1 MKRIAIFAL
10 ALIALYAPASQACE
24 FCTLHNGLG
33 QYNNQ
38 GDFVSLTYRVTT
50 ASTVVDGGSAV
61 QPSTGEKLVI
71 NTTQLYYQ
79 HSFSDAL
86 KVQAVLPNIQKTA
99 STNGTTDDSSSGIGD
114 AIVMA
119 RYTFWGD
126 PAQFAAAIVGVKLP
140 TGAKKEAAGATTFSP
155 DLALGTGSTDPLIGI
170 VYNHNI
176 GNWNYAADALYKFS
190 GKGYDGYQF
199 GNVLNLGLGGYYG
212 FHEYF
217 NAGLGLTGE
226 IMGADKDNDGTVTGT
241 TGTVD
246 STGGTVFFASPA
258 LQFTMQNF
266 YAELAYQLPV
276 YRNFIGTQLVVDN
289 KLILSVRYAF

>member
-1 MKRIAIFAL
+1 MKRIVFFAL
-10 ALIALYAPASQACE
+10 ALIALHAPASHACE

-50 ASTVVDGGSAV
+50 ASTTVDGGSAV

-86 KVQAVLPNIQKTA
+86 KVQAVLPYIQKTS
-99 STNGTTDDSSSGIGD
+99 STSGVTNDTSSGVGD

-126 PAQFAAAIVGVKLP
+126 ATQFAAAIVGVKLP
-140 TGAKKEAAGATTFSP
+140 TGGKKTDSATGVFNP
-155 DLALGTGSTDPLIGI
+155 DLALGTGSTDPLLGA

-176 GNWNYAADALYKFS
+176 GNWNYSADALYKFA
-190 GKGYDGYQF
+190 GKGFDSYQF
-199 GNVLNLGLGGYYG
+199 GNVLNLGLGCYYRL
-212 FHEYF
+212 HDNF
-217 NAGLGLTGE
+217 NAGLGLSGE
-226 IMGADKDNDGTVTGT
+226 IMAADNDGN
-241 TGTVD
+241 GTVD

-258 LQFTMQNF
+258 VQYTLDNF

-289 KLILSVRYAF
+289 KMIASVRYAF

>member
-1 MKRIAIFAL
+1 MKRIVFMAL
-10 ALIALYAPASQACE
+10 ALAALYAPASHACE

-38 GDFVSLTYRVTT
+38 GDLVSVTYRMTT
-50 ASTVVDGGSAV
+50 ASTTVDGGSAV

-99 STNGTTDDSSSGIGD
+99 STNGTTDDSSSGLGD
-114 AIVMA
+114 AILMA

-126 PAQFAAAIVGVKLP
+126 ATQFAAAIVGAKLP
-140 TGAKKEAAGATTFSP
+140 TGAKKDATGTTVFSP
-155 DLALGTGSTDPLIGI
+155 DLALGTGSTDPLVGI

-176 GNWNYAADALYKFS
+176 GNWNYSADALYKIA

-199 GNVLNLGLGGYYG
+199 GNVLNLGLNGYYG

-217 NAGLGLTGE
+217 NAGLGLAGE
-226 IMGADKDNDGTVTGT
+226 IMAADKDNDGTVTGT
-241 TGTVD
+241 SGTVD
-246 STGGTVFFASPA
+246 NTGGTVFFASPA
-258 LQFTMQNF
+258 LQFTMKNF

-276 YRNFIGTQLVVDN
+276 YRNFTGTQLVVDN
-289 KLILSVRYAF
+289 KLIFSVRYAF